1 MRCLLLKYVAA
12 AAAATAVSSLEPF
25 VFRLLVVQ
33 LVYLPIYIN
42 AYRNCLGMVE
52 ADLCRKKEKSVTQQ
66 FARRSGHFIHTQTR
80 DSTHDKTILFSFFW
94 SV

>member
-1 MRCLLLKYVAA
+1 VRCLLLKYVAA

-33 LVYLPIYIN
+33 LVYLPICIN

-66 FARRSGHFIHTQTR
+66 FARSGHFIHTQTR